1 MIMRSGRACAGT
13 KIPDELSV
21 GSAVTAN
28 QITPI
33 SVRGKTAMRI
43 TGLSRSK
50 LYELIASGDVESAKV
65 GYSRLVI
72 FASLRKFIDESRC

>member
-1 MIMRSGRACAGT
+1 MIIRSGRACAGT
-13 KIPDELSV
+13 KPPDELSI
-21 GSAVTAN
+21 GSAVTDN

-33 SVRGKTAMRI
+33 SVRVKTAMRL

-50 LYELIASGDVESAKV
+50 LYELIASGEVESAKV

-72 FASLRKFIDESRC
+72 FASLQKFIDGSRC

>member
-1 MIMRSGRACAGT
+1 MIMKSGRACAGT
-13 KIPDELSV
+13 KPSDELRV
-21 GSAVTAN
+21 GSAVTDT

-33 SVRGKTAMRI
+33 SVRVKTAMRL